1 MNKKSN
7 GQLKSNTNRLE
18 VLHRRYEE
26 GNRRKEMGEEVVGVV
41 RDYPFLN
48 KDQTLAFF
56 NMNKLLF

>member
-7 GQLKSNTNRLE
+7 GQLKSSTNRLE

-26 GNRRKEMGEEVVGVV
+26 GNRRKEVGEEVVGVV

-48 KDQTLAFF
+48 KD
-56 NMNKLLF
+56 KLP